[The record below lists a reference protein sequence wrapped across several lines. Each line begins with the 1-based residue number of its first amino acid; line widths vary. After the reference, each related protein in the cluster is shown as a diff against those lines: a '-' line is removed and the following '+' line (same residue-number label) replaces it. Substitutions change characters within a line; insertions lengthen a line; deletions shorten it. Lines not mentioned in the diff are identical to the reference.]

1 MTGGTGGGGKG
12 RPDAILIAG
21 PTASGKS
28 ALALALAERLGG
40 EIVNADAMQSYRE
53 ARVLSARP
61 SAEEEARVRHHLYGY
76 LSAREER
83 AVAAWL
89 ERAREA
95 AKGARERGRIPI
107 VVGGAGL
114 YIECFDAGIA
124 VIPAVPEAVRVEVR
138 ERVEREGAPACHA
151 ALKRVDP
158 ALAARIAPAD
168 KQRIARGLE
177 VWEASGKP
185 LSVWQE
191 EAREAQRAS
200 ARERRHARLVLAPE
214 RALLYARAEARFAAM
229 LEGGALDEVTA
240 LRDSRGDVPRPLL
253 ALHGVAP
260 LLSHLRGE
268 CSLDAAAA
276 AAKQQTR
283 NYAKRQTTWA
293 RRRMSDWEV
302 LEGFGD
308 AAAVRERALALFA

>member
-1 MTGGTGGGGKG
+1 MTGGAGGGWGG
-12 RPDAILIAG
+12 RPDAVLIAG

-53 ARVLSARP
+53 VRVLSARP

-76 LSAREER
+76 LSAHEER

-89 ERAREA
+89 ERARGA
-95 AKGARERGRIPI
+95 AAEARERGRIPI

-124 VIPAVPEAVRVEVR
+124 AIPVVPDAVRAAVR
-138 ERVEREGAPACHA
+138 ERVERDGAPACHE
-151 ALKRVDP
+151 ALMRVDP
-158 ALAARIAPAD
+158 ALAARVAPAD
-168 KQRIARGLE
+168 RQRIARGLE

-185 LSVWQE
+185 LSVWQA

-200 ARERRHARLVLAPE
+200 SLGRRHARLALAPE
-214 RALLYARAEARFAAM
+214 RTLLYARCEARFDAM
-229 LEGGALDEVTA
+229 LGAGALDEVAA
-240 LRDSRGDVPRPLL
+240 LRDSHGDVPRPLL

-260 LLSHLRGE
+260 LLAHLRGE
-268 CSLDAAAA
+268 CVLEEAAA

-293 RRRMSDWEV
+293 RRRMSDWDV
-302 LEGFGD
+302 LPGFGD
-308 AAAVRERALALFA
+308 AAAIRERALSLCA